1 MPEGPLVVGRR
12 NGLAQRQGAWSGS
25 PVFGALTKGH
35 SSRIVQPVRERGSIH
50 DGVEQERGDI
60 LGAIVRGLR
69 AADRHE
75 QRHGRV
81 DLPVLLR

>member
-35 SSRIVQPVRERGSIH
+35 SARIFQPVR
-50 DGVEQERGDI
+50 D
-60 LGAIVRGLR
+60 A
-69 AADRHE
+69 
-75 QRHGRV
+75 
-81 DLPVLLR
+81 